1 MHVTRLSESPFA
13 SLASEL
19 AEHGAMTNAS
29 AHRRRSMC
37 VTGSPTRVH
46 ARHSS
51 SSLTIVPA
59 PSGHAACNEGRNRFA
74 HGVHTTRTSHF
85 FSMKMAA
92 SSASLIVATDP
103 VAAIRMRVGC
113 DDEDAGGAGGGAAG
127 GAVVVV
133 VVVVVV
139 VGLSAMV
146 AVLVARAPSAAASSC
161 FCFCSACSVRILSSS
176 TAVRSLVGMHPG
188 MFARRS
194 TPAKSKIRLTN
205 PGSKFLKSGSAAQSS
220 LKLCS
225 YIRRGSCWCS

>member
-59 PSGHAACNEGRNRFA
+59 PSGHAACSEGRNRFA

-113 DDEDAGGAGGGAAG
+113 DDEDAAGAAG

-133 VVVVVV
+133 VVVV
-139 VGLSAMV
+139 GLSAMD

-194 TPAKSKIRLTN
+194 APAKSKIRLTN

-225 YIRRGSCWCS
+225 YIRSGSCWCS